1 MVKNGFRVR
10 PAGLTDRRTGLTA
23 FRIEDARGRQVA
35 RIAATHGAQALALYW
50 RGRGCRELAGILPGY
65 GPDDRLRRSIDMAR
79 SRLSSDD
86 MNELPL
92 PEGAAGRQSP
102 RPRVPRAARRPA
114 AGIAQDDLF
123 QARAPVAMPAE
134 PAPLAPAPASMTPAP
149 AAPVA
154 PTAPPR
160 RRVAHLDA
168 GDIQLARVH
177 YRGLQPSDPPDSFLY
192 HIASSR
198 NAEQMLRD
206 GLDLDPRQPLQLT
219 ERSGVPYWL
228 SLLMDDADPPMDEP
242 EEEEDIA
249 VLRLKRFMVDDLIED
264 DPDATRSSGVACY
277 FLTGGG

>member
-10 PAGLTDRRTGLTA
+10 PAGLRDRRTGLTP
-23 FRIEDARGRQVA
+23 FRIEDAQGRQVA
-35 RIAATHGAQALALYW
+35 RIAARRDTQALALYW

-65 GPDDRLRRSIDMAR
+65 GPEDRLRRSIDMAR

-86 MNELPL
+86 MRELPL
-92 PEGAAGRQSP
+92 PEGAADRQPP
-102 RPRVPRAARRPA
+102 RPRVPRAVRRPA
-114 AGIAQDDLF
+114 ISTAQDDLF
-123 QARAPVAMPAE
+123 QTRTPAE
-134 PAPLAPAPASMTPAP
+134 PAAVAPAPAPPATPP
-149 AAPVA
+149 
-154 PTAPPR
+154 

-168 GDIQLARVH
+168 GEIQLARVH

-198 NAEQMLRD
+198 HAEQMLRD
-206 GLDLDPRQPLQLT
+206 GLDLNPRQPLPLT
-219 ERSGVPYWL
+219 ERGGVPYWL
-228 SLLMDDADPPMDEP
+228 SLLVDDADVMMDGA
-242 EEEEDIA
+242 EEEDIA